1 MKILQQCTHL
11 YLIKCKRNRYDKNRK
26 YKSYFILHFLCR
38 ICMMKILRYP
48 IIKEDKIITDN
59 SKGTGIPI
67 SPFSISNEKQFS
79 FIIITSNTLFEV
91 IMYNLHIYNSVF
103 IMVTSNNYNYSN
115 VVIFIFNLQNP
126 ANITRQNMQ

>member
-1 MKILQQCTHL
+1 MK
-11 YLIKCKRNRYDKNRK
+11 
-26 YKSYFILHFLCR
+26 
-38 ICMMKILRYP
+38 
-48 IIKEDKIITDN
+48 
-59 SKGTGIPI
+59 
-67 SPFSISNEKQFS
+67 SNFS